1 MSGTT
6 IIGELLLADAAL
18 LAKVPAARIK
28 AGQLPDA
35 IALPALLVRK
45 ISGVERVH
53 LQRVGSVRMTER
65 IEVTVR
71 AGSYRDQ
78 EEIVRL
84 VRNACAGVIGT
95 RSGFDGV
102 YVENAGTGPDLIG
115 PGNTFEQSQDF
126 KVGFNEPV

>member
-1 MSGTT
+1 MSGTK
-6 IIGELLLADAAL
+6 IIGDLLRANAAVLAE
-18 LAKVPAARIK
+18 VPADRIK
-28 AGQLPDA
+28 GGQLPDA
-35 IALPALLVRK
+35 ITPPALLVRE
-45 ISGVERVH
+45 ISGVEMVH

-71 AGSYRDQ
+71 AGSYREQ
-78 EEIVRL
+78 QTIIRL
-84 VRNACAGVIGT
+84 VRNACAGVTGT

-102 YVENAGTGPDLIG
+102 YVENAGKGPDLIG

>member
-1 MSGTT
+1 MSGTK
-6 IIGELLLADAAL
+6 IIGDLLLADAAVL
-18 LAKVPAARIK
+18 DKVPADRIK
-28 AGQLPDA
+28 GGQLPDA

-71 AGSYRDQ
+71 AESYREQ
-78 EEIVRL
+78 ETIIRL
-84 VRNACAGVIGT
+84 VRNACAGVTGT
-95 RSGFDGV
+95 KSGFDGV

-115 PGNTFEQSQDF
+115 PATTFEQSQDF